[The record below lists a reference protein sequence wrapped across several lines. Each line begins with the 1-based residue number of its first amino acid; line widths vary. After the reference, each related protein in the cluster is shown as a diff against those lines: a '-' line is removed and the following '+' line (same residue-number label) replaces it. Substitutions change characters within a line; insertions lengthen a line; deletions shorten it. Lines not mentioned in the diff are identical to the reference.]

1 MAAFP
6 RGAWERSARK
16 GRGQWCSGF
25 PCNWGF
31 YAWLSAVTVNSLFRP
46 LRTAMSPRLDYYNAS
61 PKAMKAM
68 IAMEALTA
76 NLSIEQPLLQLI
88 RIRASQLNGCA
99 FCTDMHSVD
108 ARRAGESDRRLYAI
122 AVWRDSNFFDP
133 RERAALAWAEAV
145 TLLAESRVP
154 DDVYEQAREQFSEG
168 ELVDLTMAVTTINS
182 WNRLAVSFRQT
193 PSE

>member
-1 MAAFP
+1 
-6 RGAWERSARK
+6 
-16 GRGQWCSGF
+16 
-25 PCNWGF
+25 
-31 YAWLSAVTVNSLFRP
+31 
-46 LRTAMSPRLDYYNAS
+46 MSPRLDYYNAS

-76 NLSIEQPLLQLI
+76 SLSIEQPLLQLI

-122 AVWRDSNFFDP
+122 AVWRDSNFFNP

-154 DDVYEQAREQFSEG
+154 DEVYQQAREQFSEG

-193 PSE
+193 PSD